1 MLILTRRL
9 GDSITIGDNV
19 KLTVLSI
26 KGSQVRIGVEAPK
39 DVCIQRSELS
49 MDKEQKSK
57 DSSSD
62 NSSEK

>member
-9 GDSITIGDNV
+9 GQSITIGDNV

-39 DVCIQRSELS
+39 EVCIQRSELS

>member
-9 GDSITIGDNV
+9 GESITIGDNV

-39 DVCIQRSELS
+39 EVCIQRSELS

>member
-9 GDSITIGDNV
+9 GESITIGDNV

-39 DVCIQRSELS
+39 EVCIQRSELS
-49 MDKEQKSK
+49 LDKEQKSK

>member
-9 GDSITIGDNV
+9 GESITIGDNV

-39 DVCIQRSELS
+39 EVCIQRSELS
-49 MDKEQKSK
+49 MEKEQKSK

>member
-9 GDSITIGDNV
+9 GESITIGDNV

-49 MDKEQKSK
+49 MDKEQKAK
-57 DSSSD
+57 DSNPD

>member
-9 GDSITIGDNV
+9 GESITIGDNV

>member
-9 GDSITIGDNV
+9 GESITIGDNV

-26 KGSQVRIGVEAPK
+26 KGSQVRRGVEAPK
-39 DVCIQRSELS
+39 EVCIQRSELS